1 MTSTDLLL
9 AVSISLL
16 TGLICAF
23 ITLRVARCSVRWAA
37 ILSPVSVILA
47 MAAGLLVGMKLMLIE
62 TGMVAL
68 LILAAVTPAA
78 LLIGIFLSIRSQDI
92 ISKTTAELEVEK
104 RRREVE
110 EGRRELITWLSHDLR
125 TPLAGIKAMGEALED
140 GVASDPQLYYRNII
154 TQADR
159 TTAMV
164 NDLMAMA
171 SLRSGT
177 KKIQTEA
184 VTLADLVSDLISQ
197 LTPLAESRLVKLSGV
212 THACCSDV
220 IGDPGLLTR
229 ALQNIIVNAIQYTA
243 PETSVKVVLE
253 CVDNQLHIRV
263 SDHCAGLSKE
273 DLARMFEAG
282 WRGDAART
290 PGSATGSGLG
300 LPIVR
305 TVVEAHGGKVWA
317 ENSPHGCN
325 IQIALPTTH
334 LH

>member
-1 MTSTDLLL
+1 MTWHLLIAVTAAL
-9 AVSISLL
+9 A

-23 ITLRVARCSVRWAA
+23 ITLRVARYSVRWAA
-37 ILSPVSVILA
+37 LLSPLSVMLA

-62 TGMVAL
+62 AGMVTL
-68 LILAAVTPAA
+68 LILAAVAPVA
-78 LLIGIFLSIRSQDI
+78 LLIGVFVSMRSQKI
-92 ISKTTAELEVEK
+92 ITQTTAQLELEK

-125 TPLAGIKAMGEALED
+125 TPLAGIRAMGEALED
-140 GVASDPQLYYRNII
+140 GVASDPQLYYRNIV

-177 KKIQTEA
+177 TKIQTEA

-197 LTPLAESRLVKLSGV
+197 LTPLAQSRSVTLSGV

-220 IGDPGLLTR
+220 IGDAGLLTR
-229 ALQNIIVNAIQYTA
+229 ALQNVIVNAVQYTQ
-243 PETSVKVVLE
+243 PGTGVEVVLD
-253 CVDNQLHIRV
+253 CADNRLRVSV
-263 SDHCAGLSKE
+263 SDHCPGLSPA
-273 DLARMFEAG
+273 DLERMFEAG

-290 PGSATGSGLG
+290 PDAATGSGLG

-305 TVVEAHGGKVWA
+305 TVVEAHGGHVQA
-317 ENSPHGCN
+317 ENTDQGCVL
-325 IQIALPTTH
+325 QIELPAAH
-334 LH
+334 VH